1 MKPILK
7 KTEKKKLVHQSKGK
21 SAKFD
26 EVNIVETLHPADKDY
41 GHMKIDE
48 PKTPYSYSADK
59 NQNVDAEEVTRKL
72 LQGGSPKV
80 LSQPENSGSQDELV
94 QKKKEEFE
102 KKRKK
107 HYDEYKRAKM
117 ASKALEEDEE
127 DEDESQPS
135 SSQT

>member
-94 QKKKEEFE
+94 QKKK
-102 KKRKK
+102 KNSKRKERNTTMSIKELKWLAK
-107 HYDEYKRAKM
+107 H
-117 ASKALEEDEE
+117 
-127 DEDESQPS
+127 
-135 SSQT
+135 